1 MSREE
6 FWDTILWLTRF
17 AICLK
22 LLRLSFKRFSL
33 MTVPEGIVVNEMKG
47 VVLKSDLSEDEVLI
61 VPSCLSFNWNLRNYS
76 EITQV
81 FNWIRV
87 RQFEALI
94 VSRQITW
101 IMGVELG
108 IERALTFM
116 IFFNLL
122 NWKKVKKIQNKKRWK
137 IKFHT
142 KSFFPCYVTS
152 KKLQ

>member
-1 MSREE
+1 
-6 FWDTILWLTRF
+6 
-17 AICLK
+17 
-22 LLRLSFKRFSL
+22 

-116 IFFNLL
+116 ILFNLL
-122 NWKKVKKIQNKKRWK
+122 NWK
-137 IKFHT
+137 
-142 KSFFPCYVTS
+142 
-152 KKLQ
+152 